1 VFWTGI
7 TRKGCAG
14 QFTSCAD
21 REDKTFNR
29 LTVISTLT
37 DGGCAVVAS
46 TLGSDQI
53 FKSMPCDSLY
63 NVACIANKGLPFS
76 LPQKQVTKNMPFAN
90 GLLNLCFHTEKT
102 SSPSSILF
110 KLLLFARFKFL
121 EKLITSTHF
130 VFAAINLAE
139 PVPKKVLPKALL
151 SIYNFEIHRK
161 LLSRCRCR

>member
-1 VFWTGI
+1 VLWTGI

-21 REDKTFNR
+21 REDKR
-29 LTVISTLT
+29 DQELTVISTLT

-46 TLGSDQI
+46 TLGSGQI
-53 FKSMPCDSLY
+53 FKSRPCDSLY
-63 NVACIANKGLPFS
+63 NVACIAKGLPFS
-76 LPQKQVTKNMPFAN
+76 LPQKQVTKNMPFSN
-90 GLLNLCFHTEKT
+90 GLLNLCLHTEKA

-110 KLLLFARFKFL
+110 KLLLFVRFKFID
-121 EKLITSTHF
+121 KLITLTHF

-151 SIYNFEIHRK
+151 WIYNFEK
-161 LLSRCRCR
+161 L